1 MFFVT
6 VLRFCGVS
14 RISGI
19 HCKIDFTNK
28 KRRMGRLN
36 GVPRHRMVGYFFKV
50 LRQSRELNVGGS
62 NLLVCFLSLEFINAP
77 AKLTHPRR
85 FNHLD
90 LLCSH
95 LFSPFFFSLL
105 FYE

>member
-36 GVPRHRMVGYFFKV
+36 GVQRHRMVGYFFKV

-90 LLCSH
+90 PFMFSFVLSV
-95 LFSPFFFSLL
+95 LFLITVL
-105 FYE
+105 